1 MKILSLAGNRTR
13 PGAGSRLRLWLLM
26 GLALTAACSG
36 ASGKSYPPY
45 RYRLTVEIDTPQ
57 GLRSGSSVIEVHT
70 SLAGANSIPSPGQL
84 FQRVR
89 GEAVAV
95 DLPGGQTVFA
105 LLRSGGDIEWATHA
119 YSWLIPRPSEQDVK
133 AHSPDGKWTGAAEFD
148 LTMERVLASR
158 GPMLL
163 PRKTDVMGKA
173 TNNWPLLVR
182 FRDIRDPATVES
194 VDPDGLSA
202 MFGKGYAVRRIVV
215 ERTDDAVTMVNRA
228 RLPWADAYRDRMLD
242 GAVINNS
249 TALANNLALRDFISG
264 E

>member
-1 MKILSLAGNRTR
+1 MKSRSLGGIRTR
-13 PGAGSRLRLWLLM
+13 PCTGSLLRLWLL
-26 GLALTAACSG
+26 
-36 ASGKSYPPY
+36 
-45 RYRLTVEIDTPQ
+45 
-57 GLRSGSSVIEVHT
+57 
-70 SLAGANSIPSPGQL
+70 
-84 FQRVR
+84 
-89 GEAVAV
+89 
-95 DLPGGQTVFA
+95 
-105 LLRSGGDIEWATHA
+105 
-119 YSWLIPRPSEQDVK
+119 
-133 AHSPDGKWTGAAEFD
+133 
-148 LTMERVLASR
+148 
-158 GPMLL
+158 
-163 PRKTDVMGKA
+163 MGKA

-202 MFGKGYAVRRIVV
+202 MFGKGYAVRRIVA